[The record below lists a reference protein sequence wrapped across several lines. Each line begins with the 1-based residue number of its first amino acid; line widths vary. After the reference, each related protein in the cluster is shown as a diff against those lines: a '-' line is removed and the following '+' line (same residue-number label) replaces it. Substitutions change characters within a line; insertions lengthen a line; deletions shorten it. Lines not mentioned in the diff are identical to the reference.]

1 MTKQNWNTKNTIQ
14 IIILIICIIFSGLM
28 ATAEIKT
35 ERWNDYLTNVRFESD
50 DGEIKVTWDLP
61 KFNHASAIK
70 VTISTGT
77 TVHTI
82 SLPSRERSFI
92 IDNGSHGQ
100 LYYIR
105 VWEVYKNGTEGEKHS
120 KKLLFL
126 NYDQLP
132 DFPTIRIETESGED
146 PPWTVA
152 EKSDENLW
160 GDSVENNEY
169 IPAGMSFTWSGHEI
183 LSSRTE
189 VRVRG
194 NSSSAG
200 GGKQSYRLKL
210 KQSLDMLHLG
220 RKEAGKEWLLLNV
233 GTKLNNYVGEFLSK
247 YCDMDWVEHGLLV
260 NVMLN
265 GDWKGIYYLS
275 QPVSR
280 HTSDGEVDKDGYIF
294 ENDAYWWKKGTVYFK
309 TENQLYQRGYT
320 FKYPDITDQN
330 DNRVTDLKNYMDLI
344 TQLITNEN
352 PEIDD
357 YIDFDTFSSWVM
369 VRDIMHSGDAAGA
382 NIYYYLKNFETDDY
396 TSNKLKMGPLW
407 DFDAGMKESKF
418 WHMNEYTWSLQ
429 HENKD
434 LFFPYLFE
442 LPEFREVYKKEWEK
456 VSPSLQDDFN
466 NYMDS
471 IYSESGDAI
480 DASRALDAAR
490 WENNMTPLAD
500 EIAYDKDFIKERIYV
515 ISNAVKD
522 W

>member
-1 MTKQNWNTKNTIQ
+1 MTKQSWNTKNTIQ

-35 ERWNDYLTNVRFESD
+35 ERWNDYLTNVRFESG
-50 DGEIKVTWDLP
+50 DGEIKVSWDLP
-61 KFNHASAIK
+61 EFNRASAIK

-77 TVHTI
+77 TVQTI
-82 SLPSRERSFI
+82 SLPSRERSFT
-92 IDNGSHGQ
+92 IDNGAHGQ

-146 PPWTVA
+146 LPWTVA
-152 EKSDENLW
+152 EKPDENLW
-160 GDSVENNEY
+160 GASVENNEY
-169 IPAGMSFTWSGHEI
+169 IPAGMSFTWSGHET

-194 NSSSAG
+194 NTSSFG
-200 GGKQSYRLKL
+200 GGKQSYKLKL

-233 GTKLNNYVGEFLSK
+233 GTNLNNYVGEFLSK
-247 YCDMDWVEHGLLV
+247 YCDMDWVEHGMFV

-280 HTSDGEVDKDGYIF
+280 DTSDREVDKDGYIF
-294 ENDAYWWKKGTVYFK
+294 ENDAYWWKKDTVYFK
-309 TENQLYQRGYT
+309 TENQLYQFGYT

-330 DNRVTDLKNYMDLI
+330 DQRVTDLKNYMDVI
-344 TQLITNEN
+344 TQKITSEDSD
-352 PEIDD
+352 IDE

-369 VRDIMHSGDAAGA
+369 VRDIMHSGDGGGS
-382 NIYYYLKNFETDDY
+382 NIYYYLKDFDTDNYKD
-396 TSNKLKMGPLW
+396 NKLKMGPVW
-407 DFDAGMKESKF
+407 DFDAGMKGSEVCFPDNTS
-418 WHMNEYTWSLQ
+418 WSTQ
-429 HENKD
+429 HD
-434 LFFPYLFE
+434 SPDIFFAYLFQM
-442 LPEFREVYKKEWEK
+442 PKFRNVYLKQWEK
-456 VSPSLQDDFN
+456 ISPTLQTDLN
-466 NYMDS
+466 QCLDS
-471 IYSESGDAI
+471 INAETGPAI
-480 DASRALDAAR
+480 DASRALDSAR
-490 WENNMTPLAD
+490 WENDMTSVSD
-500 EIAYDKDFIKERIYV
+500 EIAYDKEFISQRISV
-515 ISNAVKD
+515 INNGVKD